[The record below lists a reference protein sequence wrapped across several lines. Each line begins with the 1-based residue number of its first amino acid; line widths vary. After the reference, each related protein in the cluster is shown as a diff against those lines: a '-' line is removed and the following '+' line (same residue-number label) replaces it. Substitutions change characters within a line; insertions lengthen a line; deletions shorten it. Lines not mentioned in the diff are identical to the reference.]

1 MFKIGTVSIKNK
13 VVMAPIAGA
22 SNPAYMKI
30 CEEMGVGYAITE
42 LISSEAIIRENKKTF
57 DMLNGIE
64 KLNIPYAIQ
73 LFGSDEKHMAK
84 AAKIIEK
91 KYNPT
96 VIDINSGCPVPKIAT
111 KTESGSGLLKDPDK
125 LYKIVSE
132 VVKSVKVPVTVK
144 IRSGWDL
151 NSINAI
157 EIAKAIEKAG
167 ASAITI
173 HPRTRSQ
180 GYSGKADWNIIKEV
194 KENVS
199 IPVIGN
205 GDIRSPLDAKRMLDE
220 TKCDAVMIG
229 RAILGSPWIIRD
241 TVKYLED
248 GTILDKPTNKEKIN
262 MAKKHLNYLIE
273 TKNEQIAIKEMRMH
287 IRYYLKGMN
296 KSSEIKSK
304 LFKVTKKEDF
314 VKILDDYLETLT

>member
-1 MFKIGTVSIKNK
+1 MFKIGPVSIKNR
-13 VVMAPIAGA
+13 VVMAPIAGV

-30 CEEMGVGYAITE
+30 CEQMGVGYAVTE
-42 LISSEAIIRENKKTF
+42 LISSEAVIRENKKTF
-57 DMLNGIE
+57 DMLNGID
-64 KLNIPYAIQ
+64 KLTIPYAIQ
-73 LFGSDEKHMAK
+73 LFGSDEKNMAK
-84 AAKIIEK
+84 AAKIIEQK
-91 KYNPT
+91 FNPA
-96 VIDINSGCPVPKIAT
+96 VIDINAGCPVPKVAA
-111 KTESGSGLLKDPDK
+111 KTDSGSALLKDPDK

-132 VVKSVKVPVTVK
+132 VLKNVKVPVTVK

-151 NSINAI
+151 NSINAK
-157 EIAKAIEKAG
+157 EIAKTIEKAG

-205 GDIRSPLDAKRMLDE
+205 GDIKTPLDAKKMLDE
-220 TKCDAVMIG
+220 TNCDAIMIG
-229 RAILGSPWIIRD
+229 RALIGNPWIIKEII
-241 TVKYLED
+241 KYLED

-273 TKNEQIAIKEMRMH
+273 TKNEKIAVKEMRMH
-287 IRYYLKGMN
+287 ISYYLKGMRN
-296 KSSEIKSK
+296 SSEIKLK
-304 LFKVTKKEDF
+304 IFKVTKKEDF
-314 VKILDDYLETLT
+314 VKILDDYLETLI